1 MRSRDRR
8 EATARIGALLRPRG
22 YCAAMGIFRGG
33 RRRRRPGR
41 GPGRGD
47 VGPDLNDVELQ
58 AKVEDLLAR
67 ELGARRI
74 SGGTVVGRRGAP
86 AQGDHDDVPTPL
98 TLPRIVDWFEENGF
112 SYFIDNDGDL
122 GGLWRGRLFY
132 FFMFGDRS
140 EILQVRG
147 QWNREAS
154 IERLEEVLEACNEW
168 NADRIW
174 PKAYVR
180 VRDNGMVHVIA
191 EVATDLEHGV
201 TDAQLGQLLHCGLS
215 TGSMLFD
222 AIDDLYPDPA
232 AAAP

>member
-1 MRSRDRR
+1 
-8 EATARIGALLRPRG
+8 
-22 YCAAMGIFRGG
+22 MGIFRGG
-33 RRRRRPGR
+33 RRGRRT
-41 GPGRGD
+41 GPGPERD
-47 VGPDLNDVELQ
+47 PAPDLDDAELQ

-67 ELGARRI
+67 ELGARRL
-74 SGGTVVGRRGAP
+74 GGRATTGGRRGAP
-86 AQGDHDDVPTPL
+86 VQADDVDDDVPTPL
-98 TLPRIVDWFEENGF
+98 TIARIVEWFEENGF

-147 QWNREAS
+147 QWNREVS
-154 IERLEEVLEACNEW
+154 IERLGEVLEACNEW

-180 VRDNGMVHVIA
+180 VRDNGMVHVIS
-191 EVATDLEHGV
+191 EVATDLEQGV

-215 TGSMLFD
+215 TGSMFFD
-222 AIDDLYPDPA
+222 AIDEMYPDPA
-232 AAAP
+232 AATP

>member
-1 MRSRDRR
+1 
-8 EATARIGALLRPRG
+8 
-22 YCAAMGIFRGG
+22 MGFFRGG
-33 RRRRRPGR
+33 RRAWWSGR
-41 GPGRGD
+41 APDGRDGGGD
-47 VGPDLNDVELQ
+47 LSDTELQ
-58 AKVEDLLAR
+58 ARVEDLLAR
-67 ELGARRI
+67 ELGARRL
-74 SGGTVVGRRGAP
+74 GDEAVAPAGRVGAP
-86 AQGDHDDVPTPL
+86 IQDDDPDVPWPL
-98 TLPRIVDWFEENGF
+98 SIARIVDWFEGCGF

-147 QWNREAS
+147 QWNREVS
-154 IERLEEVLEACNEW
+154 IERLAEVLEACNEW

-180 VRDNGMVHVIA
+180 VRDNGMVHVIS

-201 TDAQLGQLLHCGLS
+201 TDAQLAQLLHCGLS

-222 AIDDLYPDPA
+222 AIDEMYPDPA

>member
-1 MRSRDRR
+1 
-8 EATARIGALLRPRG
+8 
-22 YCAAMGIFRGG
+22 MGFFRGG
-33 RRRRRPGR
+33 RRGR
-41 GPGRGD
+41 WSGRDREHDGA
-47 VGPDLNDVELQ
+47 DLSDSELQ
-58 AKVEDLLAR
+58 ARVESLLAR
-67 ELGARRI
+67 ELGARRL
-74 SGGTVVGRRGAP
+74 GDDAVALTGRPGAP
-86 AQGDHDDVPTPL
+86 AQDDDPDVPWPL
-98 TLPRIVDWFEENGF
+98 SIARIVDWFEENGF

-147 QWNREAS
+147 QWNREVS

-180 VRDNGMVHVIA
+180 VRDNGMVHVIS

-201 TDAQLGQLLHCGLS
+201 TDAQLAQLLHCGLS

-222 AIDDLYPDPA
+222 AIDEMYPDPA

>member
-1 MRSRDRR
+1 
-8 EATARIGALLRPRG
+8 
-22 YCAAMGIFRGG
+22 MGFFGGG
-33 RRRRRPGR
+33 RPGWWPGR
-41 GPGRGD
+41 DPGRRD
-47 VGPDLNDVELQ
+47 DAEPVDAELQ

-67 ELGARRI
+67 ELGAHRL
-74 SGGTVVGRRGAP
+74 GGTGAGPTIP
-86 AQGDHDDVPTPL
+86 AQPDDDDVPWPL
-98 TLPRIVDWFEENGF
+98 SIARIVDWFEDNGF

-132 FFMFGDRS
+132 FFLFGDRS

-147 QWNREAS
+147 QWNREVS

-180 VRDNGMVHVIA
+180 VRDNGMVHIIS

-222 AIDDLYPDPA
+222 AIDELYPDPA

>member
-1 MRSRDRR
+1 
-8 EATARIGALLRPRG
+8 
-22 YCAAMGIFRGG
+22 MGFFRGG
-33 RRRRRPGR
+33 RRGWRAGR
-41 GPGRGD
+41 GPDRDGTGD
-47 VGPDLNDVELQ
+47 LSDSKLQ
-58 AKVEDLLAR
+58 ARVEDLLAR
-67 ELGARRI
+67 ELGAHRVADARAALAD
-74 SGGTVVGRRGAP
+74 VP
-86 AQGDHDDVPTPL
+86 PQDLDDDDVPWPL
-98 TLPRIVDWFEENGF
+98 SIARIVDWFEENGF

-132 FFMFGDRS
+132 FFLFGDRS

-147 QWNREAS
+147 QWNREVS

-180 VRDNGMVHVIA
+180 VRDNGMVHIIA

-215 TGSMLFD
+215 TGSLLFD
-222 AIDDLYPDPA
+222 AIDEMYPDPA